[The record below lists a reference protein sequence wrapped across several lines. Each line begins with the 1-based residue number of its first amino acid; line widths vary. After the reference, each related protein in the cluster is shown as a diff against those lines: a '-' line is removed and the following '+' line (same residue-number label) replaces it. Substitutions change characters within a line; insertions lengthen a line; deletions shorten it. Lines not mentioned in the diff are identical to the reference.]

1 MKGWQMACKIDPV
14 LKFRLKAAGLTYRD
28 FSELIGETPNVVGLR
43 LNGYLPL
50 AEEKRSAWNEI
61 LDQLEN
67 QKSETVRG

>member
-1 MKGWQMACKIDPV
+1 MACKIDPV

-50 AEEKRSAWNEI
+50 AEEKRVAWNEL
-61 LDQLEN
+61 LDRYE
-67 QKSETVRG
+67 KAKAAA